1 MKNYC
6 KIIFTLFCVIVTA
19 NAWSKTD
26 QELADIQVKITGL
39 TGEALKNAI
48 DRADVHK
55 KAIHANQ
62 PTIVEWRFYQNL
74 PEYIQEAIQPYGYF
88 RAKIHTSLTRTGK
101 HWKINANVD
110 PGERL
115 KFTKVEV
122 KLEGEGLFDKAF
134 SKYLANLPIK
144 AGDYFN
150 SEYYEEI
157 KDNLQDLANTRGYF
171 QAKFISSK
179 LVVNLTDYTSEVLIV
194 YNTGRRSRFGNTHF
208 SKSFIKESL
217 LERYLVFDPGNYY
230 NSYLIE
236 ESRKNLSDSG
246 YFSEVTLTPDLS
258 NLNEPTTP
266 INITL
271 TPQNRVTYSFG
282 LGYGTD
288 SGIRGMAGSDI
299 RWLNSSGHSL
309 HLQAR
314 GSQNNDQLSAS
325 YVIPGP
331 VPSISSYSIGGG
343 IMDINQVTGNAKSAQ
358 ANAFYRTQLGDWRAS
373 TGLVYLI
380 ENYTLNDFPTQ
391 GENTHTDAN
400 VLYPQLTLQRI
411 HAKKNLINPDYGYNI
426 TFNTAVGNNFKGNDL
441 FSQSRLDVKTLYTI
455 EKTHTRILTRAS
467 LGYIF
472 INDLTNLPLSMQF
485 YAGGAQSIRGFH
497 YNSIGPGTEL
507 AIVSFELQQKIMGN
521 FYLGGFVDAGNVSNN
536 IFDERPNVGV
546 GPALIYLSPVGAI
559 ELSFGRQVSN
569 DSHSWA
575 IQFSMGALL

>member
-1 MKNYC
+1 VN
-6 KIIFTLFCVIVTA
+6 
-19 NAWSKTD
+19 
-26 QELADIQVKITGL
+26 
-39 TGEALKNAI
+39 
-48 DRADVHK
+48 
-55 KAIHANQ
+55 
-62 PTIVEWRFYQNL
+62 
-74 PEYIQEAIQPYGYF
+74 
-88 RAKIHTSLTRTGK
+88 
-101 HWKINANVD
+101 

-122 KLEGEGLFDKAF
+122 TLEGEGLSDKAF
-134 SKYLANLPIK
+134 SKYLANLPVK

-217 LERYLVFDPGNYY
+217 LERYLVFDAGNYY

-246 YFSEVTLTPDLS
+246 YFSQVTLTPDLS
-258 NLNEPTTP
+258 NLNESTTP

-299 RWLNSSGHSL
+299 RWLNASGHSL
-309 HLQAR
+309 HFQAR

-358 ANAFYRTQLGDWRAS
+358 TNAFYRTQLGDWRAS

-411 HAKKNLINPDYGYNI
+411 HAKKDLINPDYGYNI
-426 TFNTAVGNNFKGNDL
+426 TFNTAVGNNFNGNDL
-441 FSQSRLDVKTLYTI
+441 FSQSRLDIKTLYTI

-497 YNSIGPGTEL
+497 YNSIGPGAEL
-507 AIVSFELQQKIMGN
+507 GIASFELQQKIMGN